1 MLSLTTP
8 RGIRASPQSGP
19 VLSAPTDGSRV
30 SRGPALGLLR
40 RSRCTRPPRS
50 GMLLA
55 VLFLLPPLL
64 LGRAAPAHAGV
75 QQLSSDPRD
84 NSNLQIN
91 RAGQVVW
98 RYERVLYLC
107 NGATIQQLSQNRCR
121 VRAQPKI
128 NDVG

>member
-19 VLSAPTDGSRV
+19 ASSAPTDGSRV

-40 RSRCTRPPRS
+40 RSPCTRPPRS
-50 GMLLA
+50 GMMLA
-55 VLFLLPPLL
+55 ALFLLPPLL
-64 LGRAAPAHAGV
+64 LGGAAPANAGV

-84 NSNLQIN
+84 NFNLQIN

-98 RYERVLYLC
+98 MNERGIYLW
-107 NGATIQQLSQNRCR
+107 N
-121 VRAQPKI
+121 
-128 NDVG
+128 